1 LNRQDHFLITGN
13 NMTFTNPPLTPSKE
27 GNSSSSFGRLGG
39 DFVHIAHLHLQYAGQ
54 VVLQDF
60 NWDIRR
66 GENWVIGGKSGTGK
80 TSLAKAING
89 QEKFSGEISFHFD
102 EQLNSPAR
110 TYYVSNWYQFTNL
123 EGDRNFYYQQRYNKF
138 QKNDTLTVYA
148 DLLHFGKK
156 NSLRYEEAEPILRAL
171 GFENCKDT
179 QLIELSSGEHK
190 KLQLVQALW
199 LCPQLL
205 IIDEP
210 FTGLDKQ
217 SRANLLDI
225 FNEVTT
231 KGTTLVLIT
240 NDSRLPSCINRFAEI
255 ENGQLKEVESANHFS
270 RDAVREKKPLPY
282 FLQQE
287 PEVTNN
293 TMVELKNVSVRYGE
307 KVVLKNVSWTVRA
320 GEKWLLQG
328 PNGSGK
334 STLLSLLNGDHPQAY
349 AADIWLF
356 GTKRGSGESI
366 WDIKE
371 KIGIISPEMHWYFDK
386 SATVWHTVA
395 SGFYDSIGWFIDVKY
410 EEKKRMEQLLDF
422 FDLLPYKNQLLHTL
436 PLGKQRLT
444 LLARTIIKNPQLLIL
459 DEPCQGLDIAQT
471 THFNAVVDEL
481 CAHGK
486 TLIYVGHY
494 ESQLPSC
501 IDHKLILEKGEIIL
515 ECDNLKI
522 LK

>member
-1 LNRQDHFLITGN
+1 EITFL
-13 NMTFTNPPLTPSKE
+13 FKEHSACPP
-27 GNSSSSFGRLGG
+27 R
-39 DFVHIAHLHLQYAGQ
+39 A
-54 VVLQDF
+54 
-60 NWDIRR
+60 
-66 GENWVIGGKSGTGK
+66 
-80 TSLAKAING
+80 
-89 QEKFSGEISFHFD
+89 
-102 EQLNSPAR
+102 
-110 TYYVSNWYQFTNL
+110 YYVSNWYQFTNL

-148 DLLHFGKK
+148 DLIHFGQKHD
-156 NSLRYEEAEPILRAL
+156 LRYAEAEPIWHAL

-199 LCPQLL
+199 LNPQLL

-217 SRANLLDI
+217 SRSNLLDL
-225 FNEVTT
+225 FNEISD
-231 KGTTLVLIT
+231 KGTTLILIT
-240 NDSRLPSCINRFAEI
+240 NDSPLPSCINRFAEI
-255 ENGQLKEVESANHFS
+255 ENGRLKVVEQAKDLSKDN
-270 RDAVREKKPLPY
+270 VREKKPLPY

-287 PEVTNN
+287 PETTSQNI
-293 TMVELKNVSVRYGE
+293 VELKNVSVRYGD
-307 KVVLKNVSWTVRA
+307 KVVLKNISWKVKA

-334 STLLSLLNGDHPQAY
+334 STLLSLLNGDQPLAY
-349 AADIWLF
+349 ASDIWLF

-371 KIGIISPEMHWYFDK
+371 KVGITSPEMHWYFDRN
-386 SATVWHTVA
+386 ATVWHTVA
-395 SGFYDSIGWFIDVKY
+395 SGFYDSIGWFMEVKY

-422 FDLLPYKNQLLHTL
+422 FDLLPYKDQLLHTL

-444 LLARTIIKNPQLLIL
+444 LLARTIIKNPPLLIL
-459 DEPCQGLDIAQT
+459 DEPCQGLDVAQT

-481 CAHGK
+481 CAHGN

-501 IDHKLILEKGEIIL
+501 IEHKFILEKGEVLQEVTI
-515 ECDNLKI
+515 
-522 LK
+522 